1 MSTNVDLMLTRLS
14 GTVHLDGMLIFFS
27 KPRVKKKEN
36 IYKKYIERIG
46 RVIFNILTFHYLS
59 IYLHKIKLNE

>member
-1 MSTNVDLMLTRLS
+1 MSTNVDLMLARLS

-46 RVIFNILTFHYLS
+46 RVIFNISTLGFFL
-59 IYLHKIKLNE
+59 IYLHQIKSNE

>member
-14 GTVHLDGMLIFFS
+14 GTVHPDGMLIFFS

-46 RVIFNILTFHYLS
+46 RVIFNILTFDYLS
-59 IYLHKIKLNE
+59 IYLHKIKSNE